1 MARDLAKTA
10 LGAVPTLLV
19 LLLMVSLLS
28 KLVPGD
34 AVDSMVNQVGGQS
47 GATEAQK
54 ERLREE
60 LGLTR
65 SIPEQ
70 YVAFLSDVGNGTLGH
85 SLYSSKT
92 VRSLISDHA
101 LPTIEL
107 TVLALFGSS
116 GLGILT
122 GVVSAV
128 RRNSMLDYVMRLFVL
143 IFLSVPNFVIA
154 LAVVLLP
161 AFYWGWS
168 PPLHYVPIY
177 DAPVGNLLFF
187 ATPVTALAIGL
198 AASVARLTRTSTLE
212 VIGMDYVRTAYAKG
226 LSERTIIYRHVLKNS
241 LMPVLTL
248 VGVQVAFL
256 LSGAIIVEQ
265 VFSIPGLG
273 TLLIAAINQ
282 RDWPVV
288 QGLTLVSGVVVIAV
302 SITVEILYGW
312 FDPRLGHG

>member
-1 MARDLAKTA
+1 MVRYLVRTL
-10 LGAVPTLLV
+10 LGIVPTLL
-19 LLLMVSLLS
+19 LLLLIVSLLT

-34 AVDSMVNQVGGQS
+34 AVDSMVSQMGGDS
-47 GATEAQK
+47 GSTAAQR

-70 YVAFLSDVGNGTLGH
+70 YVAFLRDIGSGTMGH

-92 VRSLISDHA
+92 VWSLISSRA

-107 TVLALFGSS
+107 AVLALLVSTA
-116 GLGILT
+116 LGILT
-122 GVVSAV
+122 GVVSSV
-128 RRNSMLDYVMRLFVL
+128 RRNSKLDYLMRLFVL

-154 LAVVLLP
+154 VCVVLLP

-168 PPLHYVPIY
+168 PPLQYVPIY
-177 DAPVGNLLFF
+177 ADPIRNLLFF

-212 VIGMDYVRTAYAKG
+212 VINMDYVRTAYAKG
-226 LSERTIIYRHVLKNS
+226 LDERTIIYRHVLKNS

-248 VGVQVAFL
+248 IGLQVGFL
-256 LSGAIIVEQ
+256 LSGSIILEQ

-273 TLLIAAINQ
+273 TLLIGSINQ

-288 QGLTLVSGVVVIAV
+288 QGLTLISGVVVISA
-302 SITVEILYGW
+302 SLTVELLYGW
-312 FDPRLGHG
+312 FDPRLGTR

>member
-1 MARDLAKTA
+1 MARYLSRTL
-10 LGAVPTLLV
+10 LGTVPTLL
-19 LLLMVSLLS
+19 LLLLIVSLLT

-34 AVDSMVNQVGGQS
+34 AVDSMVNQMGGDS
-47 GATEAQK
+47 GATEAQRQ
-54 ERLREE
+54 RLREE

-70 YVAFLSDVGNGTLGH
+70 YVAFLRDVGNGSLGH
-85 SLYSSKT
+85 SLYSSQT
-92 VRSLISDHA
+92 VRSLISSRA

-107 TVLALFGSS
+107 TVLALVGSTA
-116 GLGILT
+116 LGVLT
-122 GVVSAV
+122 GVVSSV
-128 RRNSMLDYVMRLFVL
+128 RRNSKLDYLMRLFVL

-154 LAVVLLP
+154 VCVVLLP

-168 PPLHYVPIY
+168 PPLQYVPIY
-177 DAPVGNLLFF
+177 EGPTRNLLFF

-212 VIGMDYVRTAYAKG
+212 VIGMDYVRTARAKG
-226 LSERTIIYRHVLKNS
+226 LTERRIVYRHVLKNS

-248 VGVQVAFL
+248 VGLQVGFL
-256 LSGAIIVEQ
+256 LSGSIIVEQ

-273 TLLIAAINQ
+273 TLLIGSITQ

-288 QGLTLVSGVVVIAV
+288 QGLTLISGVVVISV
-302 SITVEILYGW
+302 SMTVELLYGW
-312 FDPRLGHG
+312 FDPRLGAR